1 MDVLVKKT
9 NVKIIIALVFKIRSI
24 VIQIIAIAK
33 TVLIH
38 RIINPKFFINKDR
51 TNLKKKNIANVSQ
64 VALKTIVFA

>member
-24 VIQIIAIAK
+24 VIKIIAIAK
-33 TVLIH
+33 TVLID